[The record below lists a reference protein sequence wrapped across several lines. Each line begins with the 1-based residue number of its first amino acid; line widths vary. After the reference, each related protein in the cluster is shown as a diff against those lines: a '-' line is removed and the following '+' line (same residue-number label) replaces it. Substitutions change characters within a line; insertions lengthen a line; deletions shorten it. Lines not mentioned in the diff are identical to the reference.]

1 MVKMELKYRKVID
14 QYGEYYLPDF
24 GEDDDIAEDGVENDG
39 GVSAD
44 DCEDEN
50 DTWIG
55 KYGMLRLTYLK
66 NHRRGTYGT
75 LLATG
80 KLHEHLMDVE
90 KQATDFFRRVVPELA
105 KSRGITEELKATDQ
119 MKWVGMMNNVVSAVD
134 EMIFA
139 EIIYV

>member
-1 MVKMELKYRKVID
+1 MDIKYRKVID
-14 QYGEYYLPDF
+14 EYGEYYIPDF
-24 GEDDDIAEDGVENDG
+24 EDDEVDADVAAGSGADNGDITNNDSEYG
-39 GVSAD
+39 
-44 DCEDEN
+44 N
-50 DTWIG
+50 DAWIG
-55 KYGMLRLTYLK
+55 KYGMLRFTYLK

-105 KSRGITEELKATDQ
+105 KSRGITEELKAADQ
-119 MKWVGMMNNVVSAVD
+119 MKWVGMMNNVTNAVD